1 MHTHTYGRWEN
12 LEDFNMK
19 LLYKLMHLANNIFMI
34 SASNGKFLM
43 LTNMNIVQDMKH
55 NSMSINP

>member
-1 MHTHTYGRWEN
+1 MHTHTHGRWEN
-12 LEDFNMK
+12 LKDFNMK

>member
-19 LLYKLMHLANNIFMI
+19 LLYKLMHLANNIFMMSFQWQI
-34 SASNGKFLM
+34 SNA
-43 LTNMNIVQDMKH
+43 D
-55 NSMSINP
+55 

>member
-1 MHTHTYGRWEN
+1 
-12 LEDFNMK
+12 
-19 LLYKLMHLANNIFMI
+19 MHLANNIFMI